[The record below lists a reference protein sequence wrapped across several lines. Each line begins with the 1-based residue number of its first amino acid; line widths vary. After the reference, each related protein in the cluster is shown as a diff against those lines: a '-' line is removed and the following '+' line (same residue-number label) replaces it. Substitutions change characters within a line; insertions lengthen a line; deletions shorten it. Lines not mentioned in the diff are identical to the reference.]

1 MIIVWVYTEILPIMA
16 FQWGLFLLKKI
27 LLQEPNMHGQQ
38 SSLQVNITSLS
49 IPEVKKCGAPGCFEV
64 T

>member
-1 MIIVWVYTEILPIMA
+1 MA
-16 FQWGLFLLKKI
+16 FQWGLFLQKKI
-27 LLQEPNMHGQQ
+27 LLQEPNMHGQR